1 MKALSQPLFASLRGY
16 DRAQLGPDLFSGA
29 LIALLSI
36 PISMGYAQLA
46 GLPPVYGLYG
56 SLVPI
61 LLFAMLS
68 TTREFIF
75 GVDAAPAAMIG
86 AVLASLGVTPGGAEA
101 MRIVPVL
108 TLYVAL
114 WLAVFALVHADKAV
128 DYISEPVMGGFI
140 SGVCCEIIL
149 MQVPKLLGSATGTGE
164 LFELLGHVFD
174 AAKVINWPTTALG
187 FGTLAILLIAPR
199 KWPKVPWVLVMM
211 VLGGLLGI
219 PAGFAAALGLV
230 CVFCGAVNCPIASMV
245 LSIELFGAGQLV
257 YFALACGIAYM
268 LSGYFGLYSSQKI
281 LYSKLRTEFI
291 NIHAK

>member
-86 AVLASLGVTPGGAEA
+86 TVLASLGVTPGGAEA

-164 LFELLGHVFD
+164 LFELLQIDVE
-174 AAKVINWPTTALG
+174 AL
-187 FGTLAILLIAPR
+187 R
-199 KWPKVPWVLVMM
+199 
-211 VLGGLLGI
+211 GG
-219 PAGFAAALGLV
+219 PA
-230 CVFCGAVNCPIASMV
+230 SDDD
-245 LSIELFGAGQLV
+245 
-257 YFALACGIAYM
+257 
-268 LSGYFGLYSSQKI
+268 
-281 LYSKLRTEFI
+281 LRTDESDGQQQVGDQRNAQSRTVIERPFARI
-291 NIHAK
+291 LPAVVEGKTQFGPSGLRFGFLRGHRAEDFAQK

>member
-16 DRAQLGPDLFSGA
+16 DRAQLGPDLFSGV

-174 AAKVINWPTTALG
+174 AAKVINWPTAALG

-211 VLGGLLGI
+211 VLGGLLEIGR
-219 PAGFAAALGLV
+219 AHV
-230 CVFCGAVNCPIASMV
+230 
-245 LSIELFGAGQLV
+245 
-257 YFALACGIAYM
+257 
-268 LSGYFGLYSSQKI
+268 
-281 LYSKLRTEFI
+281 
-291 NIHAK
+291 

>member
-1 MKALSQPLFASLRGY
+1 
-16 DRAQLGPDLFSGA
+16 
-29 LIALLSI
+29 
-36 PISMGYAQLA
+36 MGYAQLA

-86 AVLASLGVTPGGAEA
+86 TVLASLGVTPGGAEA

-140 SGVCCEIIL
+140 S
-149 MQVPKLLGSATGTGE
+149 S
-164 LFELLGHVFD
+164 
-174 AAKVINWPTTALG
+174 
-187 FGTLAILLIAPR
+187 APR
-199 KWPKVPWVLVMM
+199 
-211 VLGGLLGI
+211 
-219 PAGFAAALGLV
+219 PARASCSSCCGTFLTQRKSSTGPPPRSASGRSQ
-230 CVFCGAVNCPIASMV
+230 FCSSRRASGRRCRGC
-245 LSIELFGAGQLV
+245 S
-257 YFALACGIAYM
+257 
-268 LSGYFGLYSSQKI
+268 
-281 LYSKLRTEFI
+281 
-291 NIHAK
+291 

>member
-86 AVLASLGVTPGGAEA
+86 AVLTSLGVTPGGAEA

-108 TLYVAL
+108 TLCVAL

-164 LFELLGHVFD
+164 LFELLEIDVE
-174 AAKVINWPTTALG
+174 AL
-187 FGTLAILLIAPR
+187 R
-199 KWPKVPWVLVMM
+199 
-211 VLGGLLGI
+211 GG
-219 PAGFAAALGLV
+219 PA
-230 CVFCGAVNCPIASMV
+230 SDDD
-245 LSIELFGAGQLV
+245 
-257 YFALACGIAYM
+257 
-268 LSGYFGLYSSQKI
+268 
-281 LYSKLRTEFI
+281 LRTDESDGQQQVGDQRNAQSRTVIERPFARI
-291 NIHAK
+291 LPAVVEGKTQFGPSGLRFGFLRGHRAEDFAQK